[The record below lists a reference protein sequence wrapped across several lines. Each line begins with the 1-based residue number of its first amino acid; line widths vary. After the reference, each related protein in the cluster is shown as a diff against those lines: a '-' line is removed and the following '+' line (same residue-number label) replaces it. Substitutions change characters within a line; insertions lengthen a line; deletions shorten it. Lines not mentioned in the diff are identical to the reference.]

1 MHAPRQSGA
10 QSDNNMRIQ
19 YCNILVKFLYFKYL
33 MEVKYALTKIYSS
46 RKQLQ
51 DSRLNLTLLK
61 IVYIKLALLI
71 N

>member
-33 MEVKYALTKIYSS
+33 MEVK
-46 RKQLQ
+46 
-51 DSRLNLTLLK
+51 
-61 IVYIKLALLI
+61 
-71 N
+71 